1 MTGQTEFRWTLAE
14 GARTYQLQVSQD
26 PSFGTLV
33 QDVTTSNL
41 SYTSSNSYPA
51 DTALYWRVR
60 ANDETLIGLNWSATG
75 RFQRTLARPVISAGN
90 APSGDLIPTWTWS
103 YVPGAVSYDLRVEE
117 PDGDITELKGYQQ
130 TAFTPTSMTG
140 TGAFLWEVR
149 ANFPAATST
158 QLTPGPYSPRVSFTR
173 TIGEPQGART
183 LANNQTK
190 ATTAFLNRVL
200 LSWNAKAG
208 AKQYLV
214 EVSNSKSF
222 KTIVDQVTTDNT
234 AWAPTLLR
242 GRWSGELYWRVT
254 AVDADKNRG
263 APSPI
268 QRIRL
273 AKGMTVRANG
283 RLAVKQNSTVTV
295 TVAGLQPQA
304 DQGREG
310 ALLGAGHHP
319 DAHEVHERQGHRDDH
334 AAGGQGRRRQRSRD
348 EDGLPAQHRSSD
360 RQLGQE
366 IPRGAALEAAPR
378 DVPRQADRVPWRRWE
393 RLSSPVSTTSR
404 TSARATSSPP
414 PSRATAAGSRR
425 SARWRWRPGS

>member
-1 MTGQTEFRWTLAE
+1 
-14 GARTYQLQVSQD
+14 
-26 PSFGTLV
+26 
-33 QDVTTSNL
+33 
-41 SYTSSNSYPA
+41 
-51 DTALYWRVR
+51 
-60 ANDETLIGLNWSATG
+60 
-75 RFQRTLARPVISAGN
+75 
-90 APSGDLIPTWTWS
+90 
-103 YVPGAVSYDLRVEE
+103 
-117 PDGDITELKGYQQ
+117 
-130 TAFTPTSMTG
+130 MTG

-149 ANFPAATST
+149 ANFPQVANAQT
-158 QLTPGPYSPRVSFTR
+158 TPGPYSARVSFTR

-208 AKQYLV
+208 AKQYLA

-295 TVAGLQPQA
+295 TVLDFNRKPIKGAKVRFSAPGIIPTRTKSTNAKGIVTITLRAGK
-304 DQGREG
+304 
-310 ALLGAGHHP
+310 AG
-319 DAHEVHERQGHRDDH
+319 DVNIRVTKTGF
-334 AAGGQGRRRQRSRD
+334 
-348 EDGLPAQHRSSD
+348 
-360 RQLGQE
+360 QLN
-366 IPRGAALEAAPR
+366 
-378 DVPRQADRVPWRRWE
+378 
-393 RLSSPVSTTSR
+393 
-404 TSARATSSPP
+404 
-414 PSRATAAGSRR
+414 TAVLTAS
-425 SARWRWRPGS
+425 